1 MNGSGSRHQA
11 TAMAGPEEAAS
22 LAIHQQGPF
31 DLPLSLA
38 AAASFLPSLGLVPT
52 VLRQAVR
59 VNGVATVVEIHQ
71 PAKTNSLIRVSA
83 APAVD
88 RIGLRELAKWLISA
102 DLDLRAFYRL
112 AAEHPVLGAAIE
124 ALHGLKPLRPASLFE
139 MLVIAITEQQLSL
152 AAAFRIRSRL
162 VSRFGGPIADL
173 WLFPEPE
180 ALAEAQLI
188 DLRACGLS
196 ERKAEYIRSL
206 ARHVV
211 DGDLRLDNLKQQ
223 SDAEVRENLLR
234 YRGFGEWSIQYIL
247 VRGLGRPDAL
257 PSDDV
262 GLRRVLGMYFASGQR
277 LSAQQLE
284 ESLSPFRRF
293 RGLAAFYLSVHW
305 RLCRAARAIPA

>member
-1 MNGSGSRHQA
+1 MRHSRSRHRKMAIAEQA
-11 TAMAGPEEAAS
+11 GSTSITIRQRGT
-22 LAIHQQGPF
+22 F
-31 DLPLSLA
+31 DLALSLA
-38 AAASFLPSLGLVPT
+38 AAASFLPLSDPVPT
-52 VLRQAVR
+52 MLRQAVR
-59 VNGVATVVEIHQ
+59 VNGVATVLEIRQ
-71 PAKTNSLIRVSA
+71 PAKTASLICVSA
-83 APAVD
+83 APAVE
-88 RIGLRELAKWLISA
+88 RARLRELARWLISA
-102 DLDLRAFYRL
+102 DLDLQPFYRL
-112 AAEHPVLGAAIE
+112 ASSDPIMRPAIE
-124 ALHGLKPLRPASLFE
+124 ALRGLKPLRPASLFE

-162 VSRFGGPIADL
+162 VSRFGDPIADL

>member
-1 MNGSGSRHQA
+1 MNGSVSRHQA
-11 TAMAGPEEAAS
+11 TAMADPEEAS
-22 LAIHQQGPF
+22 IAIRQRGPF

-59 VNGVATVVEIHQ
+59 VNGAATVLEIRQ
-71 PAKTNSLIRVSA
+71 PAKTTPLIRASA
-83 APAVD
+83 VPTLERA
-88 RIGLRELAKWLISA
+88 RLRELVRWLISA
-102 DLDLRAFYRL
+102 DLDLQPFYRL
-112 AAEHPVLGAAIE
+112 ASSDPIMRPAIE

-152 AAAFRIRSRL
+152 AAAFQIRSRL
-162 VSRFGGPIADL
+162 VSRFGSPIADL

-180 ALAEAQLI
+180 ALAGAHLI

-206 ARHVV
+206 ARHVA
-211 DGDLRLDNLKQQ
+211 DGQLRLDNLKRQ
-223 SDAEVRENLLR
+223 SDAETREILLR

-247 VRGLGRPDAL
+247 VRGLGRSDAL
-257 PSDDV
+257 PSADV
-262 GLRRVLGMYFASGQR
+262 GLRRVLGMYFADGRR
-277 LSAQQLE
+277 LKPEELE
-284 ESLSPFRRF
+284 AAMSPFQPF

-305 RLCRAARAIPA
+305 RLRRGVQAMPT